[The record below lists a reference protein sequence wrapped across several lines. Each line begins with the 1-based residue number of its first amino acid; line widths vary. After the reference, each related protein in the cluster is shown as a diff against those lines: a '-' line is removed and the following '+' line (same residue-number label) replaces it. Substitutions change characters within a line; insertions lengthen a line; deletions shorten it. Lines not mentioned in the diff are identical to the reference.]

1 MFTKGISK
9 GERGKRG
16 PYFNLLT
23 TITSL
28 GNKLFFIDEL
38 GIWKISKA
46 SSFKL
51 MNMIK
56 INIKAKEVF
65 IKLLI
70 GGLFI

>member
-38 GIWKISKA
+38 GTLKMSKA
-46 SSFKL
+46 NNFILIATISIPVK
-51 MNMIK
+51 IK
-56 INIKAKEVF
+56 IFF
-65 IKLLI
+65 IAFFTLGCLI
-70 GGLFI
+70 